1 MNEINLKFSPQELA
15 IINDA
20 LVQMP
25 YGRVA
30 PLIHSINQQLK
41 AAEAAAQAPQAAL
54 PVAE

>member
-1 MNEINLKFSPQELA
+1 MITLTFTPQELA

-30 PLIHSINQQLK
+30 LLIQSINKQIQ
-41 AAEAAAQAPQAAL
+41 EAQTQPPQ
-54 PVAE
+54 EST